1 MANALITG
9 ITGQDGSF
17 LAELLINNGYNVVG
31 VVRDLEKAVD
41 KLTPS
46 LLNRVNL
53 FQWNM
58 QDQPRIMEILQ
69 KYKIEEVYNFAAYS
83 SGAGMYDD
91 PIAIGDINGL
101 GLTRILEAIRAVD
114 KDIKVCQASSSE
126 MFGATTETPQ
136 SEETKF
142 YPRSPYGAA
151 KLYAHNM
158 VKIYRQRYN
167 IFACSAILYNHES
180 SRRGLGF
187 VTKKIIN
194 EAVKIKL
201 GLSNQ
206 LCLGNLDSY
215 RDWGF
220 AGDYVK
226 AMWLML
232 QNPIADDYIVAT
244 GEVHSVRDFCE
255 CAFSYLDLDYRDYV
269 YVESDLYRPAESI
282 QLVGDF
288 GKIRKILGW
297 KPTVNFFDLVKM
309 MVDEEMRNFKN
320 SMTTG

>member
-9 ITGQDGSF
+9 ITGQDGSY
-17 LAELLINNGYNVVG
+17 LAELLINKGYNVVG
-31 VVRDLEKAVD
+31 VVLDLEKD
-41 KLTPS
+41 TDILLPS

-53 FQWNM
+53 YQWDM
-58 QDQPRIMEILQ
+58 QDQQGIIDALQRFKIAEI
-69 KYKIEEVYNFAAYS
+69 YNLAAYS

-91 PIAIGDINGL
+91 PIAIGEVNGL
-101 GLTRILEAIRAVD
+101 AVARILEAIRVVD
-114 KDIKVCQASSSE
+114 KNIKICQASSSE
-126 MFGATTETPQ
+126 MFGETTETPQ

-151 KLYAHNM
+151 KLYAHYLIR
-158 VKIYRQRYN
+158 IYRKRYG

-180 SRRGLGF
+180 PRRGLGF
-187 VTKKIIN
+187 VTKKIIH
-194 EAVKIKL
+194 EAVRIKL

-220 AGDYVK
+220 AGDYVN
-226 AMWLML
+226 AMWLMV
-232 QNPIADDYIVAT
+232 QNSFADDYIVAT
-244 GEVHSVRDFCE
+244 GQIHSVREFCE
-255 CAFSYLDLDYRDYV
+255 CAFSYLGLDYRDYV
-269 YVESDLYRPAESI
+269 HVESDLYRPTESI

-288 GKIRKILGW
+288 GKARKILGW

-309 MVDEEMRNFKN
+309 MVDEEMRNLKN
-320 SMTTG
+320 SR

>member
-9 ITGQDGSF
+9 ITGQDGSY

-31 VVRDLEKAVD
+31 VVRDLESAVD

-46 LLNRVNL
+46 LLNKVYL
-53 FQWNM
+53 YQWNM
-58 QDQPRIMEILQ
+58 QDQPPIMEVLQ
-69 KYKIEEVYNFAAYS
+69 KYQIEEVYNFAAYS
-83 SGAGMYDD
+83 SGAGMYDN

-101 GLTRILEAIRAVD
+101 GLTRILEAIHAVD
-114 KDIKVCQASSSE
+114 KNIKVCQASSSE

-136 SEETKF
+136 SEETAF

-158 VKIYRQRYN
+158 VKIYRQRYG

-180 SRRGLGF
+180 FRRGLGF
-187 VTKKIIN
+187 VTKKISN

-201 GLSNQ
+201 GLSKQ

-244 GEVHSVRDFCE
+244 GEIHSVRDFCE
-255 CAFSYLDLDYRDYV
+255 CAFSCLDLDYHDYV

-288 GKIRKILGW
+288 GKIRKLLGW
-297 KPTVNFFDLVKM
+297 KPTVKFFELVQM
-309 MVDEEMRNFKN
+309 MVDEEMRHFKK
-320 SMTTG
+320 T

>member
-1 MANALITG
+1 MVSILITG
-9 ITGQDGSF
+9 ITGQDGSY
-17 LAELLINNGYNVVG
+17 LAELLINKGYNVVG
-31 VVRDLEKAVD
+31 VVRNLEQATD
-41 KLTPS
+41 KIRPAF
-46 LLNRVNL
+46 LNRVSL
-53 FQWNM
+53 HQWDMLN
-58 QDQPRIMEILQ
+58 QEGIIEALQ
-69 KYKIEEVYNFAAYS
+69 RYKIAEVYNLAAYS

-101 GLTRILEAIRAVD
+101 GLTRILEAIRVVD
-114 KDIKVCQASSSE
+114 KNIKICQASSSE
-126 MFGATTETPQ
+126 MFGETIETPQ

-151 KLYAHNM
+151 KLYAHYLIR
-158 VKIYRQRYN
+158 IYRQRYG

-180 SRRGLGF
+180 PRRGLGF
-187 VTKKIIN
+187 VTKKIIH
-194 EAVKIKL
+194 EAVRIKL

-220 AGDYVK
+220 AGDYVN

-232 QNPIADDYIVAT
+232 QNSFADDYIVAT
-244 GEVHSVRDFCE
+244 GEIHSIREFCE
-255 CAFSYLDLDYRDYV
+255 CAFSYLGLDYRDYV
-269 YVESDLYRPAESI
+269 HVESDLYRPIESI

-288 GKIRKILGW
+288 GKARKILGW

-309 MVDEEMRNFKN
+309 MVDEEMRNLKN
-320 SMTTG
+320 SK

>member
-1 MANALITG
+1 MVSILITG
-9 ITGQDGSF
+9 ITGQDGSY
-17 LAELLINNGYNVVG
+17 LAELLINKGYNVVG
-31 VVRDLEKAVD
+31 VVRNLEQATD
-41 KLTPS
+41 KIRPAF
-46 LLNRVNL
+46 LNRVSL
-53 FQWNM
+53 HQWDMLN
-58 QDQPRIMEILQ
+58 QEGIIEALQ
-69 KYKIEEVYNFAAYS
+69 RYKIAEVYNLAAYS

-101 GLTRILEAIRAVD
+101 GLTRILEAIRVVD
-114 KDIKVCQASSSE
+114 KNIKICQASSSE
-126 MFGATTETPQ
+126 MFGETIETPQ

-151 KLYAHNM
+151 KLYAHYLIR
-158 VKIYRQRYN
+158 IYRQRYG

-180 SRRGLGF
+180 PRRGLGF
-187 VTKKIIN
+187 VTKKIIHK
-194 EAVKIKL
+194 AVRIKL

-220 AGDYVK
+220 AGDYVN

-232 QNPIADDYIVAT
+232 QNSFADDYIVAT
-244 GEVHSVRDFCE
+244 GEIHSIREFCE
-255 CAFSYLDLDYRDYV
+255 CAFSYLGLDYRDYV
-269 YVESDLYRPAESI
+269 HVESDLYRPIESI

-288 GKIRKILGW
+288 GKARKILGW

-309 MVDEEMRNFKN
+309 MVDEEMRNLKN
-320 SMTTG
+320 SK

>member
-31 VVRDLEKAVD
+31 VVRDLKKVVD

-53 FQWNM
+53 FQWSM

-158 VKIYRQRYN
+158 VKIYRQRYD

-309 MVDEEMRNFKN
+309 MVDEEMRNLKN
-320 SMTTG
+320 SITTG

>member
-1 MANALITG
+1 MANVLITG
-9 ITGQDGSF
+9 ITGQDGSY
-17 LAELLINNGYNVVG
+17 LAELLVNKGYNVVG
-31 VVRDLEKAVD
+31 VVRNLEQAID
-41 KLTPS
+41 KIRPAF
-46 LLNRVNL
+46 LNRVSL
-53 FQWNM
+53 HQWDMLN
-58 QDQPRIMEILQ
+58 QEGIIEALQ
-69 KYKIEEVYNFAAYS
+69 SYKIAEVYNLAAYS

-101 GLTRILEAIRAVD
+101 GLTRILEAIRVVD
-114 KDIKVCQASSSE
+114 KNIKICQASSSE
-126 MFGATTETPQ
+126 MFGETTETPQ

-151 KLYAHNM
+151 KLYAHNLIR
-158 VKIYRQRYN
+158 IYRQRYG

-180 SRRGLGF
+180 PRRGLGF
-187 VTKKIIN
+187 VTKKIIH

-226 AMWLML
+226 AMWMML
-232 QNPIADDYIVAT
+232 QNTFADDYIVAT
-244 GEVHSVRDFCE
+244 GEIHSIREFCE
-255 CAFSYLDLDYRDYV
+255 CAFIYLGLNYRDYV
-269 YVESDLYRPAESI
+269 HVESDLYRPTESI

-288 GKIRKILGW
+288 GKARKILGW
-297 KPTVNFFDLVKM
+297 KPTVSFFDLVKM
-309 MVDEEMRNFKN
+309 MVDEEMRNLKN
-320 SMTTG
+320 SR

>member
-114 KDIKVCQASSSE
+114 KVIKVCQASSSE

-158 VKIYRQRYN
+158 VKIYRQRYD